1 VTSTLTTRTARKAN
15 TDIVAS
21 KRALGALLQALTE
34 GDYLDAISLLNSESL
49 TPKRMASVLLGREL
63 TTEEAG
69 YLHEASNQGHSEH
82 RISVKPRIDNRY
94 KHGVSRSFALA
105 HSHAFVAKVPKVPA
119 YIRPIVGQVQEY
131 KELVTSARAHVRKGN
146 ISTNIISQFKRF
158 VEGCEQSKR

>member
-1 VTSTLTTRTARKAN
+1 MIKALTTRQSRKAN

-63 TTEEAG
+63 TTKEAG
-69 YLHEASNQGHSEH
+69 YLHEASNQGYGEH
-82 RISVKPRIDNRY
+82 RVSARPRVDARY
-94 KHGVSRSFALA
+94 SSGESRGFALA
-105 HSHAFVAKVPKVPA
+105 SSHVFVGKVAKIPA

-146 ISTNIISQFKRF
+146 VSANIISDFKRF